1 MDYRQKHHRPDRP
14 VYGLRQNNRLI
25 KSFPPYKRPLLASFS
40 GPQLSL
46 FFPAISF
53 FPAICGHILAHFVTL
68 AGGHYCLTGFSGIIT
83 NDAEKF
89 KLMTLVFTPFSYLSF
104 LIVGYCFRFCSNPYL
119 CSPDNIPIMWS
130 HVQESG
136 TSVIAIGEQHLHH
149 CHHHSRVG

>member
-25 KSFPPYKRPLLASFS
+25 KSFPAHKRPPQPPFGLLLW
-40 GPQLSL
+40 P
-46 FFPAISF
+46 PAISF
-53 FPAICGHILAHFVTL
+53 FQLSVATFWPIFVTL

-149 CHHHSRVG
+149 CHHHSRVW